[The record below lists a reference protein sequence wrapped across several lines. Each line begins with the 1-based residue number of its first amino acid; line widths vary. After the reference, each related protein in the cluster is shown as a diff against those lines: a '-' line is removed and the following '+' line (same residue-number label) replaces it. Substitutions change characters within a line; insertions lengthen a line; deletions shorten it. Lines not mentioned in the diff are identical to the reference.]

1 MKRYIEY
8 YTDGM
13 GPAKGTLVRAL
24 GSDSVVCFDQ
34 RYANYTAIALG
45 LRLAKNQFRK
55 YYRAFRITRGP
66 SLLRTKPITDFIMI
80 PRC

>member
-8 YTDGM
+8 YTDG
-13 GPAKGTLVRAL
+13 GPSARGELVPAC
-24 GSDSVVCFDQ
+24 GSDSVICFDQ

-45 LRLAKNQFRK
+45 LRLAKSQFRK
-55 YYRAFRITRGP
+55 YYRAFRITRGS
-66 SLLRTKPITDFIMI
+66 SLLTTKPITDFIMI